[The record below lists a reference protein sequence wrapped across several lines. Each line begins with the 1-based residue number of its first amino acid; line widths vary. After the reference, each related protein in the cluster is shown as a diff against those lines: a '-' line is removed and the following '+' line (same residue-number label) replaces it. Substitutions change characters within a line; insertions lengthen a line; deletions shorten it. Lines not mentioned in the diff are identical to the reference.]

1 MDQSRRLDAA
11 EWCRHRDGE
20 SAGGV
25 RIDSRKK
32 LRHRVPANL
41 YVTLKSVNAENK
53 IRHHARSEAQV
64 EVWIAE
70 AASIVA

>member
-41 YVTLKSVNAENK
+41 YATLKSVNAEN
-53 IRHHARSEAQV
+53 
-64 EVWIAE
+64 
-70 AASIVA
+70 